1 MAKKRANNEGTIYK
15 RSNGTWR
22 AQITLDGERLNFSAD
37 TQRECQQW
45 LRKKLNH
52 IAGGLTYD
60 ATITTLGEFLADW
73 LTYKE
78 TTLKSS
84 TYYQYNHVVES
95 YIIPYLG
102 QIKLMDLK
110 PVQIQALYNRLIK
123 DDVGIPTIQKVHTV
137 FHSALS
143 YACKIDLITR
153 NPASVIDPP
162 KTPNKEMKIL
172 DQSQISQLLITVDNH
187 RWKALYYLAIRTGM
201 RQSEILGLMWTDID
215 WGKQTLNVERQL
227 KRPKGN
233 EVNFTTLKTN
243 HGKRNIAL
251 GHRMV
256 AILREHYKR
265 QHALQKKA
273 GKNWPEHGLIF
284 TTSVGTPIH
293 QRNLLR
299 DFKNQLEKAGLPEIR
314 FHDLRHTAASVM
326 LNHNF
331 AVIKVS
337 RMLGHARPSITLDI
351 YGHLLPSMQSADAN
365 LMDDLVMPEKI
376 YPGCTTL
383 HQDYTKEEDQPIETP
398 YNWVENQE
406 NPRI

>member
-22 AQITLDGERLNFSAD
+22 AQVTLDGERLNFSAD

-52 IAGGLTYD
+52 IDDGLTYD
-60 ATITTLGEFLADW
+60 ATITTLRDYLAEW
-73 LTYKE
+73 LISKE
-78 TTLKSS
+78 TTLKTS
-84 TYYQYNHVVES
+84 TNYQYNHVVET
-95 YIIPYLG
+95 YILPYLG
-102 QIKLMDLK
+102 QTKLMDLK
-110 PVQIQALYNRLIK
+110 SVQIQTLYNRLRK
-123 DDVGIPTIQKVHTV
+123 DDIGIPTIQKVHTV

-153 NPASVIDPP
+153 NPASVIAPP
-162 KTPNKEMKIL
+162 KNPNKEMKIL
-172 DQSQISQLLITVDNH
+172 DQSEISQLLITVENH
-187 RWKALYYLAIRTGM
+187 RWKALYYLAVRTGM
-201 RQSEILGLMWTDID
+201 RQSEILGLMWRDID
-215 WGKQTLNVERQL
+215 WKNKIVNVERQL

-233 EVNFTTLKTN
+233 EVSFTAPKTKY
-243 HGKRNIAL
+243 GKRSITL
-251 GHRMV
+251 GDKMLD
-256 AILREHYKR
+256 ILREHHER
-265 QHALQKKA
+265 QHTLQKEV
-273 GKNWPEHGLIF
+273 GKNWPGHGLIF

-299 DFKNQLEKAGLPEIR
+299 DFKKQLEKAGLPEIR

-331 AVIKVS
+331 PVIKVS

-351 YGHLLPSMQSADAN
+351 YGHLLPSMKSADAN

-376 YPGCTTL
+376 DPGCTTL
-383 HQDYTKEEDQPIETP
+383 HQDCTKEEDQLIETP
-398 YNWVENQE
+398 YNWGENQE
-406 NPRI
+406 NPHI